1 MSFNHHRSSRRR
13 RNAIRLFMCA
23 VNPVS
28 RPGRGVEVL
37 NFQPIKYLEYSG
49 RVVEVVIH

>member
-1 MSFNHHRSSRRR
+1 
-13 RNAIRLFMCA
+13 MCA

-28 RPGRGVEVL
+28 WPGWGVEVL
-37 NFQPIKYLEYSG
+37 NFQPIEYLEHGG